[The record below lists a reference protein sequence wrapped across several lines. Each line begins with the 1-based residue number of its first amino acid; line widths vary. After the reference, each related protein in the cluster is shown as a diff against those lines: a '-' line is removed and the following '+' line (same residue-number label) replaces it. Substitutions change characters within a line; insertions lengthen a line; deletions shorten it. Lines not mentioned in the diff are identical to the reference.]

1 MRQKKMQNYFN
12 EFLPQKYFDFRKN
25 IYQLTSN
32 QAVVAELLRTCCE
45 EKEVKALEMAFE
57 RILGKPEKAVVIK
70 RTMVRVEYPDATV
83 KALKPSFDDRV
94 VDEVRVINHD
104 ESRVVIDAGNAP
116 GLLLRRMVDEIGDK
130 PRDYS
135 YQVLENKHQHTVAE
149 VMAANLYGIAMT
161 GSNLG
166 AIKLLL
172 DHIDGAVADVIR
184 LEGLDTILLE
194 NWADVAPFEAIQDE
208 NGVWFIEREGA
219 A

>member
-1 MRQKKMQNYFN
+1 MQNYFN

-45 EKEVKALEMAFE
+45 EKEVKAIEMAFE
-57 RILGKPEKAVVIK
+57 RILGKPEKVVVIK
-70 RTMVRVEYPDATV
+70 RTMVRVEYPDAAT
-83 KALKPSFDDRV
+83 KALKPEFDDRV

-104 ESRVVIDAGNAP
+104 ESKVVLDASDAP

-149 VMAANLYGIAMT
+149 VMTANLYGIAMT

-172 DHIDGAVADVIR
+172 DHIDGAVADVIK

-194 NWADVAPFEAIQDE
+194 NWADVAPYEAIQDE
-208 NGVWFIEREGA
+208 NGVWFVEREGVV
-219 A
+219 

>member
-83 KALKPSFDDRV
+83 KAIKPSFDDRV

>member
-1 MRQKKMQNYFN
+1 MQNYFN
-12 EFLPQKYFDFRKN
+12 EFLPQTYHDFRKG

-45 EKEVKALEMAFE
+45 EKEVKAIEMAFE
-57 RILGKPEKAVVIK
+57 RILGKPEKVVVIK
-70 RTMVRVEYPDATV
+70 RTLVRIEYPDAAT

-94 VDEVRVINHD
+94 VDEVRAISHD
-104 ESRVVIDAGNAP
+104 DSKVVIDARDAP

-135 YQVLENKHQHTVAE
+135 YQVLENKNQYTVAE
-149 VMAANLYGIAMT
+149 VMTANLYGIAMT

-194 NWADVAPFEAIQDE
+194 NWADVAPYEAQQDE
-208 NGVWFIEREGA
+208 HGVWFVEREGVV
-219 A
+219 